1 MSTFSKIFVTLS
13 MLCYL
18 ATSSVAAVHAFP
30 MMGTMDSSQ
39 TVSMQRSAPVSAESK
54 REQVGEA
61 VMPCHQIT
69 SSAADNTKASSACKN
84 FCSAT
89 GHALLSIDPV
99 EVALTHYNRS
109 PYSGIDSLLTR
120 HTSVDHQPPK

>member
-30 MMGTMDSSQ
+30 MMGNLDKSQ
-39 TVSMQRSAPVSAESK
+39 TVAMDSVVSISVESK
-54 REQVGEA
+54 KEQAAEA

-69 SSAADNTKASSACKN
+69 SSAIDNTKASGACKT

-89 GHALLSIDPV
+89 SHGLLSIDAV
-99 EVALTHYNRS
+99 DVVVTHHNRS
-109 PYSGIDSLLTR
+109 PYFGINNLLSR

>member
-13 MLCYL
+13 ILCYI

-30 MMGTMDSSQ
+30 MMGSMDSSQ
-39 TVSMQRSAPVSAESK
+39 TVSMESSETNSVK
-54 REQVGEA
+54 SEKVQVAEA

-69 SSAADNTKASSACKN
+69 SSAADNTKASSACKT

-89 GHALLSIDPV
+89 GHALLSIEAL
-99 EVALTHYNRS
+99 EVVSTYYNRS
-109 PYSGIDSLLTR
+109 PYSGSNSLLTR